1 MSEIDRDGVIGVL
14 NRILHQAFEL
24 NPPGSDRKSGKR
36 LKLYYATTALN
47 EKYSVIPVPT
57 LVLFVNDKKLM
68 ASSYQQYLTNRYRE
82 KHPAP
87 GIPVVFSV
95 RSRDRR
101 DLKEEK

>member
-1 MSEIDRDGVIGVL
+1 M
-14 NRILHQAFEL
+14 
-24 NPPGSDRKSGKR
+24 
-36 LKLYYATTALN
+36 
-47 EKYSVIPVPT
+47 PT

-68 ASSYQQYLTNRYRE
+68 ATSYEQYLTNRYRE

-101 DLKEEK
+101 DLKKEER